1 MTPPRRLSR
10 RTADIDSPASIGG
23 YPKFSSFGA
32 VVGTRSDAGRD
43 EFLAY
48 HNAAI
53 HVPGPATDRVAE
65 IAREH
70 GVFIVSGLIEKEGGT
85 LYCSVG
91 FWSPSDG
98 LVYKRRKVRAFPP
111 DQGQPRDDR

>member
-1 MTPPRRLSR
+1 MVSSWQPSR
-10 RTADIDSPASIGG
+10 ALLTSPATSLCSIGG

-32 VVGTRSDAGRD
+32 VVGTRSAAGRD

-53 HVPGPATDRVAE
+53 CVPGLATDRVAQ

-70 GVFIVSGLIEKEGGT
+70 GVFIVSGLIEKDGGT

-91 FWSPSDG
+91 FWSPANG
-98 LVYKRRKVRAFPP
+98 LVYKRRKVRRPKETST
-111 DQGQPRDDR
+111 GGN